1 MHWSPNMSWLNK
13 IGRRLEPF
21 AIHNLTLYLVIGQ
34 AFVYLSAMLG
44 LIDSSLLPLV
54 PALVTQGEPW
64 RLFSFVFMP
73 PNANWLFIAF
83 ALYLFFLFGNSLEEH
98 WGALRY
104 NLFLLTGYLLTVGL
118 SFLTPTAPATNLFI
132 GSAVFL
138 AFAYLYPDF
147 TMYIF
152 FILPVKIKWL
162 GLLTWLVFG
171 YNFFVS
177 GWPTRFAIL
186 GGVGNFLIFFARDI
200 VVGMRHGGRR
210 MQAQAAK
217 FGRQN
222 DEREPRHVC
231 HVCGKT
237 DLSHPELDFRYC
249 SKCAGDQCYCPEHLR
264 AHEHVLNN
272 PDAKS

>member
-1 MHWSPNMSWLNK
+1 MSWFNK
-13 IGRRLEPF
+13 IGRQLEPF

-34 AFVYLSAMLG
+34 TFVYLSAMLG
-44 LIDSSLLPLV
+44 LVDPNKLMLV
-54 PALVTQGEPW
+54 PVLVTHGEPW
-64 RLFSFVFMP
+64 RLFSFIFIP
-73 PNANWLFIAF
+73 PNAGWLFIAF
-83 ALYLFFLFGNSLEEH
+83 ALYLFYLFGSSLEEH
-98 WGALRY
+98 WGALHY

-118 SFLTPTAPATNLFI
+118 SFLTPLVPASNLFI

-147 TMYIF
+147 IMYIF

-162 GLLTWLVFG
+162 GLLTWLGFAFSFYTG
-171 YNFFVS
+171 EWS
-177 GWPTRFAIL
+177 TRFAII

-200 VVGMRHGGRR
+200 VLSLKQGRR
-210 MQAQAAK
+210 RMHSQAVK
-217 FGRQN
+217 FGNQN

-237 DLSHPELDFRYC
+237 DISHPDLDFRYC

-264 AHEHVLNN
+264 AHEHVLNK
-272 PDAKS
+272 PAAKS